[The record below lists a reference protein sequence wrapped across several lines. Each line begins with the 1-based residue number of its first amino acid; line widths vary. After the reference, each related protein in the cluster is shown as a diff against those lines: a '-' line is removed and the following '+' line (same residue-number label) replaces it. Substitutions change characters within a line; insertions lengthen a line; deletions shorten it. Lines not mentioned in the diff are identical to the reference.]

1 MNNFFMR
8 AASAQLAFTLLFTIP
23 VYGTD
28 TDNIY
33 NPPPIEENTLGDYND
48 FEDNIDIPSFTNDQG
63 ELNWYYVGK
72 GKDNI
77 AEGPKESVDFLQE
90 NDAYFWLAIILFL
103 L

>member
-8 AASAQLAFTLLFTIP
+8 AASAQFAFTLLLTIP

-33 NPPPIEENTLGDYND
+33 NPPTIEENTLGDYND

-72 GKDNI
+72 GNDNI
-77 AEGPKESVDFLQE
+77 AEGP
-90 NDAYFWLAIILFL
+90 
-103 L
+103 